1 VNSSIAV
8 RTIFAT
14 ILALLS
20 GLTFSRAVEPKP
32 ARTTGDFDSEGVKI
46 HYLVTGQG
54 EPVILIHGL
63 TASIAMNWEFPGLVA
78 ELAKNYQVIALD
90 CRGHGQSDKPTH
102 EGDYGQKMVDDVL
115 RLMDHLRVPKARF
128 VGYSMGGMI
137 TMKILTT
144 HPERVTS
151 AVIGGMGWVR
161 DGSQFDHNWQMGQT
175 RPQTEGKATSSFL
188 ACVRGFADFALPE
201 AAVKAIQ
208 VPVEV
213 VVGDQDPIR
222 RLYVAPLQKIRPD
235 WPVHIISGAG
245 HLLCIFKP
253 DFKAQVVAALA
264 KPQRALK

>member
-1 VNSSIAV
+1 MNSSIAV
-8 RTIFAT
+8 RTILA
-14 ILALLS
+14 ALLAFVS
-20 GLTFSRAVEPKP
+20 GLTFAPAAEP
-32 ARTTGDFDSEGVKI
+32 TTGDFDSDGVKI

-115 RLMDHLRVPKARF
+115 RLMDHLHVPKACF

-161 DGSQFDHNWQMGQT
+161 DGSQFDHHWQMGQT
-175 RPQTEGKATSSFL
+175 RPQTAGKATSSFL
-188 ACVRGFADFALPE
+188 ACVHGFADFALPE
-201 AAVKAIQ
+201 DAVKAIK
-208 VPVEV
+208 VPVEII
-213 VVGDQDPIR
+213 VGDQDPIR

-235 WPVHIISGAG
+235 WPVHIVTGAG

-253 DFKAQVVAALA
+253 DFKAQVNAALA
-264 KPQRALK
+264 KPEKASK